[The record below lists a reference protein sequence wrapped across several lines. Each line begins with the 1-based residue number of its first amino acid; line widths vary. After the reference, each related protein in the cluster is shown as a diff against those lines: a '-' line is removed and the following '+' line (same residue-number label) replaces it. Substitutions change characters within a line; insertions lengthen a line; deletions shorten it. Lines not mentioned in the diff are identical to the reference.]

1 VEGTDYADAGADLI
15 VLCSSDP
22 EYLDF
27 ALDVCP
33 KVTVPVIVAGNP
45 KDQIEALKQAGVS
58 GFVHM
63 LANAVETLTE
73 LQNRLGMEA

>member
-1 VEGTDYADAGADLI
+1 
-15 VLCSSDP
+15 
-22 EYLDF
+22 
-27 ALDVCP
+27 
-33 KVTVPVIVAGNP
+33 VIVAGNP